1 MNNEQLKAIDNHW
14 SKQYQQQKM
23 RTRWWDSPHIIRH
36 INKNIC
42 GEELDGWNSGPI
54 KLLKQVLPEGYV
66 LESALSIG
74 CGIGSKEMNLLEQN
88 LVKHFTCFELST
100 IAIEKARQKAQEKGL
115 SERIT
120 FVHGDFFHSPE
131 RQAKYDMVFWDNSL
145 HHMPD
150 ATEAVRV
157 SYEVLND
164 GGIFFCN
171 DFVGK
176 SKFQWSDMELAIV
189 NGVRVLLPDSIFE
202 YNSKTLARSVYKM
215 SIDQMDAIDPSE
227 AADSASIIPAIQ
239 NTFAEPFIVPTGGLI
254 YHLCLN
260 DILIN
265 IPENSALL
273 DYLLKLDDETIQM
286 GMLHYAF
293 ALAIK

>member
-1 MNNEQLKAIDNHW
+1 MNTNQQNTIDEHW
-14 SKQYQQQKM
+14 SRQYQQKRT
-23 RTRWWDSPHIIRH
+23 RTRWWDSPQIIRH
-36 INKNIC
+36 INKTIC
-42 GEELDGWNSGPI
+42 GEGLDGWNAGPI

-66 LESALSIG
+66 LERALSVG
-74 CGIGSKEMNLLEQN
+74 CGAGTKEIVLLEHN

-100 IAIEKARQKAQEKGL
+100 VAIEKGRQKAAEKGL
-115 SERIT
+115 SDRIT
-120 FVHGDFFHSPE
+120 FIHGDFFQSPE
-131 RQAKYDMVFWDNSL
+131 RYQKYDMVFWDNSL

-157 SYEVLND
+157 SYEVLNE

-189 NGVRVLLPDSIFE
+189 NGIRVLLPNSIFE
-202 YNSKTLARSVYKM
+202 YGSHMLPRQVYKM
-215 SIDQMDAIDPSE
+215 SIEQMDAIDPSE
-227 AADSASIIPAIQ
+227 AADSSAILPAIQ
-239 NTFAEPFIVPTGGLI
+239 KTFVEPFIIPTGGLI

-260 DILIN
+260 DIIIN
-265 IPENSALL
+265 ISEGSELL
-273 DYLLKLDDETIQM
+273 EYLLKLDDETIQM